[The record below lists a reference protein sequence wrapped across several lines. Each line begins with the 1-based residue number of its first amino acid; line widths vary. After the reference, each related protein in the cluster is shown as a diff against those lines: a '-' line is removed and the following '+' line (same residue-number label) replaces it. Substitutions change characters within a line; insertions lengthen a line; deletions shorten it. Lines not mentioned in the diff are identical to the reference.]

1 MARLLTMLL
10 AIFATVF
17 FMLLVLLPVFALAHY
32 IARHLEISVTDV
44 IQMAATVMAE
54 YTGEFILSII
64 AMLLQVGL

>member
-44 IQMAATVMAE
+44 IQMAATVMAD
-54 YTGEFILSII
+54 YTVEFILSII